1 MRTRIH
7 SVIFIVFLSI
17 LLMTISVFA
26 SGQIEIFE
34 PAEQEKE
41 ETIAES
47 AEAFINS
54 DEAEVFLDVPKE
66 EDILLESLTEAEI
79 SMKEDVLTEEESD
92 LDYALFTSENA

>member
-47 AEAFINS
+47 AEVFINS
-54 DEAEVFLDVPKE
+54 DEAEVFLDVPK
-66 EDILLESLTEAEI
+66 
-79 SMKEDVLTEEESD
+79 
-92 LDYALFTSENA
+92 

>member
-54 DEAEVFLDVPKE
+54 DEAEVFVFCRCLVCRSCTCQICAPFKFN
-66 EDILLESLTEAEI
+66 SL
-79 SMKEDVLTEEESD
+79 
-92 LDYALFTSENA
+92 F